1 MANVVDSAS
10 SEKLYTRPLPGASVT
25 PWAFA
30 EDDRRPLLEPFGLTT
45 GFNSNIV
52 FVGIDFENLANIKTD
67 LSQNLDSEVRLAIL
81 DTKDLDSVPSTELI
95 ST

>member
-10 SEKLYTRPLPGASVT
+10 SEKLYTRPLLGASVT
-25 PWAFA
+25 PRAFA
-30 EDDRRPLLEPFGLTT
+30 EVDRRPLLELFGLTT

-52 FVGIDFENLANIKTD
+52 FVGIEFENFANIKTD